1 MSHVA
6 IKKNR
11 KLSFI
16 PCNKNKECKWG
27 SCLSDHF
34 HAHGLA
40 LKNWKANVFPAS
52 PWPCKNPTE
61 RDPLLPNGRIISLSE
76 DFLSSFPFFFFSF
89 LPFAVD
95 FLLVW
100 KQSCMHCHCGRSVL
114 TETVVFVKFVVKKF
128 TGEYIILKL
137 MKWWYWLN
145 LNKTAK
151 INHEI

>member
-1 MSHVA
+1 MA

-16 PCNKNKECKWG
+16 PCNKNKAYKWG
-27 SCLSDHF
+27 SCLSNHF

-52 PWPCKNPTE
+52 PWHYKNPTE
-61 RDPLLPNGRIISLSE
+61 RDPLAITTGWSRHFPVRGFSFLLS
-76 DFLSSFPFFFFSF
+76 FFFFF
-89 LPFAVD
+89 LPFAMD

-100 KQSCMHCHCGRSVL
+100 KQSCMHYHCGRSVL
-114 TETVVFVKFVVKKF
+114 TETVVFVKFVVN

-137 MKWWYWLN
+137 IKWWYWLN
-145 LNKTAK
+145 LNKTTK
-151 INHEI
+151 INYEI